1 MTHYVLLAVAIL
13 AVPLLC
19 GDASAQ
25 QRPSPRG
32 IVEGST
38 LAARDVDRRE
48 RPSPPGIVVRQLQPA
63 EIVRLGMGITATFT
77 TNRPFKTIH
86 IVDPNIVDA
95 VAETDRSA
103 ILVPKSPGAT
113 GLTVF
118 DEDSGS
124 IAELLI
130 VVDEIG
136 LVGRVKIHNQ
146 ARLGSI
152 SIYRCGDTIGC
163 ELVNE
168 QIMKA
173 PAPVLTANERREII
187 VRRAPGAGDNGNT
200 FAPY

>member
-1 MTHYVLLAVAIL
+1 MTHYVLLAAAIL

-38 LAARDVDRRE
+38 LAARNVDRRE
-48 RPSPPGIVVRQLQPA
+48 RPSPRGIVVRQLQPA
-63 EIVRLGMGITATFT
+63 EIVRLGIGITATFT
-77 TNRPFKTIH
+77 TDRPFKTIH

-95 VAETDRSA
+95 VAQTDRSA
-103 ILVPKSPGAT
+103 ILVPKSPGAS

-146 ARLGSI
+146 ARLGSM
-152 SIYRCGDTIGC
+152 SIYRCGDTIGGC

-187 VRRAPGAGDNGNT
+187 VRRAPGVGITDT
-200 FAPY
+200 FAP